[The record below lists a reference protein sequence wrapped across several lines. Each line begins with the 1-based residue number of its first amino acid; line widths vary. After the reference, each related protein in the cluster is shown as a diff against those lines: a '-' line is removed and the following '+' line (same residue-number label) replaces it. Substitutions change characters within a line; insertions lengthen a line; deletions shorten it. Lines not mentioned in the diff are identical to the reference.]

1 MYLQCTASS
10 VCTHGWRNAAGIAD
24 DYDHGYGNNYNH
36 EYGRGYYGD
45 SYGNFHHSGS
55 SAAAAASSS
64 GGGSAAAAAASS
76 GWSADYWHTTNDM
89 NAEVEVSSRQLNTLP
104 QLQAFLSCNN
114 FSRKMLRSFGVVP
127 LAKLGLAQH
136 AYDLLIL
143 AVRHS
148 VSGLATGHVCMC

>member
-1 MYLQCTASS
+1 
-10 VCTHGWRNAAGIAD
+10 
-24 DYDHGYGNNYNH
+24 
-36 EYGRGYYGD
+36 
-45 SYGNFHHSGS
+45 
-55 SAAAAASSS
+55 
-64 GGGSAAAAAASS
+64 
-76 GWSADYWHTTNDM
+76 M

-148 VSGLATGHVCMC
+148 VGNSVGNRSCVHVLGL